1 MPLTLSS
8 SNIIVDYH
16 TSNFIFDTVKTM
28 GSYEE
33 YIKEPIIIS
42 YEGIGDLNSEEQFPK
57 SAPVGLPTSASNG
70 QQVFDFN
77 LSAVIDSN
85 NYSTYMNV
93 ISTSSYQS
101 ADTNVGF
108 SQNVDG
114 FHYEFRTNH
123 SGETNGK
130 WYEVLDN
137 NKANNW
143 YIQYYNWMSGTIYN
157 QYAYN
162 NHDTTYLSDGTIYK
176 GIWLEIGSERNMV
189 LKKYSWSM
197 SDGSTYLNQR
207 KPVIWLVCGS
217 NDRNVWT
224 PIHNVPDQLLSPDTI
239 PGTPANQ
246 TDIIFRN
253 FTEPSPFKYF
263 RWIVRKLSSDT
274 WWAVSTFKLY
284 GYEYIEPTIIK
295 VDPSNSDYRFIV
307 FRNRGSDQ
315 TKYSITFPEDTECN
329 ILIVGGGGA
338 GGNSMGGGGGAG
350 GVVYTI
356 NQTLSG
362 TYTIAVGRGGKGIP
376 LTNAGQ
382 GAVNAE
388 QDGFDSYIK
397 NTDDTSY
404 IQINMG
410 GTNQELRGIGG
421 GGGAVYH
428 DTAYVN
434 GRSGGSGGGSSE
446 GNNAGSQYSGG
457 SATQPDTLW
466 NGAAYVKGGSDGNGN
481 NTTNSNYQAGGGGGA
496 GGSNY
501 NSHVENGKTGVQI
514 AITGTNQYYAAGGG
528 GGQYNNAV
536 YERGLGGSEVGGDG
550 RIWNGSK
557 YLREAAN
564 GKPDTGSGGGG
575 GSYTQNPDTN
585 AGSGGSGVVIIR
597 YKAFKSNVTFGA
609 QWTYNENDGNVY
621 NIGNVGVGTEAQD
634 KHALTTM
641 GNFNFNGNF
650 YKNNMIIT
658 RGKEYSINE
667 NIEIDKPRGYINYTE
682 MRMYPPV
689 RNIAS
694 ANHLVTGESYGNG
707 VYVTSQSESYDG
719 NRNGYS
725 AFNTSMNTGPHFNS
739 TYTSAG
745 VYNSDKY
752 VVDGYLGDWIKVKM
766 PVKINLARYGFR
778 QRVSYETR
786 APGQYK
792 IYGSNDDTT
801 WVELV
806 HKTSTISYNS
816 YEFKEYVTTS
826 GEYSYFAL
834 VVNRLVGSTNIFN
847 FDEWYIYGKELDY
860 VNNVVDN
867 HTIFNKQRIREY
879 TILAA
884 DATNLVAWYKFDG
897 DFHDSSGNSNH
908 IIGDNSFFNES
919 VYFNGTNTD
928 YLQISDTTTGTD
940 IDFGAIQIS
949 SGISFSFFFYHT
961 GELNNKTILKTS
973 QSSPYFYI
981 RQNSSNSKMSI
992 EYTNGSTTL
1001 LYVTEINQQDMWSH
1015 CVITISTSNVV
1026 QMYINGV
1033 LGDFSGSASHNTN
1046 IAIPS
1051 GHTLKNAKIGGHSST
1066 GTHGFWKGYIKDFRI
1081 YDKVLTTA
1089 EIDALANNK
1098 IKVPNSNPTSY
1109 QVQTIIKENSYASF
1123 DFDKNLI
1130 MWLKLD
1136 ENVKDETK
1144 NFTFKRVDGVL
1155 KINDGDTDSNYFR
1168 YLDTTNNMIRY
1179 STIVEPILA
1188 DAKAISLM
1196 FWMKVKKTDVDST
1209 SERRHIIEINN
1220 GNIQLGTYNSKE
1232 LYIQFG
1238 SSRVTM
1244 NNFFDTYDNVWIH
1257 FAFTSDFSK
1266 NTYDVYVNGEVKNSM
1281 VTGIYNPSFS
1291 APGLNNTI
1299 TFFKDP
1305 SYHNFKGF
1313 LRDLRFY
1320 DKVLTIDE
1328 INMVCFNSIINPNY
1342 YKTLTFKHNYIYE
1355 MQSRAE
1361 SITGVYGWTMVKYK
1375 PVSRMWWSG
1384 NDNLQGN
1391 FRMNE
1396 GTRSKDEEWATTWD
1410 DSQYNQVLFV
1420 KGDFVAWLHINSS
1433 SLDLTGW
1440 HSSTALGGNKVTNGK
1455 FRYYRDSSNSD
1466 TSTWSTSPYIF
1477 DHDADYN
1484 NAYGHM
1490 IYQENSDYGY
1500 SGVPGNTWPGS
1511 GDYNKYPP
1519 EEYKYYIFV
1528 RNSDESISNTPSQ
1541 SEYSLN
1547 VPVPT
1552 ICDILVVGGGGS
1564 GGASL
1569 GGGGG
1574 AGGVLY
1580 ASNITLH
1587 GDYVIKVGGGGGG
1600 LKSDSSTGSTLGI
1613 SGSATE
1619 FSGTIVPGGGGGGD
1633 YQNIG
1638 GLDGGSGGGGGF
1650 QTSNGGSK
1658 TLPAYGTI
1666 LSANNSTYYG
1676 NDGESVSSAVK
1687 SGNGGS
1693 VSFISD
1699 ISGEDYVYGTGGVGR
1714 INGTDNSI
1722 SYDNG
1727 INYGDGGGGGGWANT
1742 TYSGYGASGV
1752 VIIRYKAIYKD
1763 PTYVVKEWTYNYA
1776 DKNIYHDGNVG
1787 IGTSIP
1793 EYSLD
1798 VMGTITG
1805 YSKNFKI
1812 NHPLGK
1818 KKWLYHGSVEGARYD
1833 NIYRGK
1839 KILKNGFAE
1848 VNIDTDCNDTDGMT
1862 FGTFDKL
1869 NTNAQLFLQ
1878 NNQTYDNIR
1887 GTIKQGVINIT
1898 SENTENE
1905 IEVDWMVVAER
1916 KDKGII
1922 DSPLT
1927 NNKGNLICEHNIYGK
1942 TTTMVYAS
1950 NSLVSGLYWEYIST
1964 IKPVRGV
1971 PLKNAELSLALE
1983 EKQEFT
1989 EDEWLQF
1996 DIPYLR
2002 QDHYILAGNKY
2013 YKPASVDNNI
2023 LVE

>member
-1 MPLTLSS
+1 
-8 SNIIVDYH
+8 
-16 TSNFIFDTVKTM
+16 
-28 GSYEE
+28 
-33 YIKEPIIIS
+33 
-42 YEGIGDLNSEEQFPK
+42 
-57 SAPVGLPTSASNG
+57 
-70 QQVFDFN
+70 
-77 LSAVIDSN
+77 
-85 NYSTYMNV
+85 
-93 ISTSSYQS
+93 
-101 ADTNVGF
+101 
-108 SQNVDG
+108 
-114 FHYEFRTNH
+114 
-123 SGETNGK
+123 
-130 WYEVLDN
+130 
-137 NKANNW
+137 
-143 YIQYYNWMSGTIYN
+143 
-157 QYAYN
+157 
-162 NHDTTYLSDGTIYK
+162 
-176 GIWLEIGSERNMV
+176 
-189 LKKYSWSM
+189 
-197 SDGSTYLNQR
+197 
-207 KPVIWLVCGS
+207 
-217 NDRNVWT
+217 
-224 PIHNVPDQLLSPDTI
+224 
-239 PGTPANQ
+239 
-246 TDIIFRN
+246 
-253 FTEPSPFKYF
+253 
-263 RWIVRKLSSDT
+263 
-274 WWAVSTFKLY
+274 
-284 GYEYIEPTIIK
+284 
-295 VDPSNSDYRFIV
+295 
-307 FRNRGSDQ
+307 
-315 TKYSITFPEDTECN
+315 
-329 ILIVGGGGA
+329 
-338 GGNSMGGGGGAG
+338 
-350 GVVYTI
+350 
-356 NQTLSG
+356 
-362 TYTIAVGRGGKGIP
+362 
-376 LTNAGQ
+376 
-382 GAVNAE
+382 
-388 QDGFDSYIK
+388 
-397 NTDDTSY
+397 
-404 IQINMG
+404 MG

-457 SATQPDTLW
+457 TATQPDTLW
-466 NGAAYVKGGSDGNGN
+466 NGTAYVKGGSDGNGN

-501 NSHVENGKTGVQI
+501 NSYVENGKTGIQI
-514 AITGTNQYYAAGGG
+514 NITGTNQYYAAGGG
-528 GGQYNNAV
+528 GGQYNNTL

-575 GSYTQNPDTN
+575 GSYTQDPDTN
-585 AGSGGSGVVIIR
+585 AGSGGSGVIIIR

-621 NIGNVGVGTEAQD
+621 NIGNVGVGTEAQN
-634 KHALTTM
+634 KHTLTTM
-641 GNFNFNGNF
+641 GNFNFNGNL
-650 YKNNMIIT
+650 YKNNMLIT
-658 RGKEYSINE
+658 HGKQYAIDE

-694 ANHLVTGESYGNG
+694 ANYLVTGESYGNG

-778 QRVSYETR
+778 QRASYETR

-860 VNNVVDN
+860 VNNVVEN
-867 HTIFNKQRIREY
+867 YTIFDKQRIREY
-879 TILAA
+879 TILDT
-884 DATNLVAWYKFDG
+884 DATNLVAWYKFNKDTK
-897 DFHDSSGNSNH
+897 DSSINSNH
-908 IIGDNSFFNES
+908 INITHGYAIYNYTNSAN
-919 VYFNGTNTD
+919 D
-928 YLQISDTTTGTD
+928 YLD
-940 IDFGAIQIS
+940 GAS
-949 SGISFSFFFYHT
+949 SVVRGLATNS
-961 GELNNKTILKTS
+961 TS
-973 QSSPYFYI
+973 IIKGGQT
-981 RQNSSNSKMSI
+981 KMSI
-992 EYTNGSTTL
+992 AYWIKDLDPSKQWNLMFRYRPSNFYIYYNYTHLYLLLEGGIITL
-1001 LYVTEINQQDMWSH
+1001 DIGILPNWTHY
-1015 CVITISTSNVV
+1015 VITFDGNTWSI
-1026 QMYINGV
+1026 YINGV
-1033 LGDFSGSASHNTN
+1033 LTTPDSNTSSSSTFASGFTHDTSDNEWRWFNPTTSSSDTAQQFD
-1046 IAIPS
+1046 
-1051 GHTLKNAKIGGHSST
+1051 AKIR
-1066 GTHGFWKGYIKDFRI
+1066 DFRI

-1089 EIDALANNK
+1089 EMDALANNK

-1109 QVQTIIKENSYASF
+1109 QVQTTIKENSYASF

-1155 KINDGDTDSNYFR
+1155 KINDGDSDSNYFR
-1168 YLDTTNNMIRY
+1168 YLDTTSNLIRY
-1179 STIVEPILA
+1179 STIVEPILS
-1188 DAKAISLM
+1188 DTKAISLM

-1209 SERRHIIEINN
+1209 SERRHIIEISNN
-1220 GNIQLGTYNSKE
+1220 NILVGTINSKE
-1232 LYIQFG
+1232 LYIHFG

-1257 FAFTSDFSK
+1257 FAFTSDFNK

-1299 TFFKDP
+1299 TFFRDP

-1320 DKVLTIDE
+1320 NKVLTIDE
-1328 INMVCFNSIINPNY
+1328 INMVCFNSVLNPNN

-1396 GTRSKDEEWATTWD
+1396 GTRSEDEEWATTWD

-1500 SGVPGNTWPGS
+1500 SGVAGNTWPAS
-1511 GDYNKYPP
+1511 GDYNKYSP

-1528 RNSDESISNTPSQ
+1528 RNSDEALSNTPSQ
-1541 SEYSLN
+1541 TEYHLN

-1564 GGASL
+1564 GGGSL

-1580 ASNITLH
+1580 ASDITLQ
-1587 GDYVIKVGGGGGG
+1587 GDYVIKVGDGGGG
-1600 LKSDSSTGSTLGI
+1600 LISDSSTGSTLGI
-1613 SGSATE
+1613 SGNATE
-1619 FSGTIVPGGGGGGD
+1619 FNGTIVPGGGGGGD

-1658 TLPAYGTI
+1658 TLATYGTI
-1666 LSANNSTYYG
+1666 LTTNNSTFYG
-1676 NDGESVSSAVK
+1676 NDGESVSSASK

-1693 VSFISD
+1693 ASFISD

-1714 INGTDNSI
+1714 INGTDNSV
-1722 SYDNG
+1722 SFDNG

-1793 EYSLD
+1793 EYALD
-1798 VMGTITG
+1798 VTGTITG

-1839 KILKNGFAE
+1839 KMLKNGFAE

-1878 NNQTYDNIR
+1878 NNKTYDNVR
-1887 GTIKQGVINIT
+1887 GTIKQGIINIT
-1898 SENTENE
+1898 SENTEDE

-1927 NNKGNLICEHNIYGK
+1927 NDRGNLICEHNIYGK
-1942 TTTMVYAS
+1942 TTTMVYVS
-1950 NSLVSGLYWEYIST
+1950 DTLVSGLYWEYIST
-1964 IKPVRGV
+1964 IKPARGV
-1971 PLKNAELSLALE
+1971 PLKNAQLSSALE

-2002 QDHYILAGNKY
+2002 DDHYILAGNKY

>member
-57 SAPVGLPTSASNG
+57 SAPVGLPTSTSDG

-101 ADTNVGF
+101 ADTTVGF

-114 FHYEFRTNH
+114 IHYEFRTNH
-123 SGETNGK
+123 SGEGNGK

-137 NKANNW
+137 NKANKW
-143 YIQYYNWMSGTIYN
+143 FIQYYNWMSGTIYN

-197 SDGSTYLNQR
+197 NDGSTYLNQR

-224 PIHNVPDQLLSPDTI
+224 PIHNVPDQLQSPDTI

-274 WWAVSTFKLY
+274 WWAMGTFKLY

-295 VDPSNSDYRFIV
+295 VDPSNSDYRYIV

-315 TKYSITFPEDTECN
+315 TKYSITFPEDTECD

-356 NQTLSG
+356 NQTLNG

-421 GGGAVYH
+421 GGGAVYY

-466 NGAAYVKGGSDGNGN
+466 NGSSYVKGGSDGNGN

-501 NSHVENGKTGVQI
+501 NSYVENGKTGIQI
-514 AITGTNQYYAAGGG
+514 NITGTNEYYAAGGG
-528 GGQYNNAV
+528 GGQYNNTL
-536 YERGLGGSEVGGDG
+536 YERGLGGSGIGGDG
-550 RIWNGSK
+550 RIWDGSK

-609 QWTYNENDGNVY
+609 QWTYNENYGNVY
-621 NIGNVGVGTEAQD
+621 NIGNVGVGTEAQN
-634 KHALTTM
+634 KHTLTTM
-641 GNFNFNGNF
+641 GNFNFNGNL
-650 YKNNMIIT
+650 YKNNMLIT
-658 RGKEYSINE
+658 HGKQYAIDE
-667 NIEIDKPRGYINYTE
+667 NIEIDKPVGYINYTE

-707 VYVTSQSESYDG
+707 VYVTTQSESYDG

-739 TYTSAG
+739 RYTSAG

-778 QRVSYETR
+778 QRASYETR

-816 YEFKEYVTTS
+816 YEFKEYVTTT

-834 VVNRLVGSTNIFN
+834 VVNRLIGSNTIFN

-860 VNNVVDN
+860 VNNVVEN
-867 HTIFNKQRIREY
+867 HTIFDKQRIREY
-879 TILAA
+879 TILDT
-884 DATNLVAWYKFDG
+884 DATNLIAWYKFDREANIG
-897 DFHDSSGNSNH
+897 KDHFNFRNLANTGVVTDTGIINKSAKFVNENYLYISNFKLNFDSTITSN
-908 IIGDNSFFNES
+908 
-919 VYFNGTNTD
+919 
-928 YLQISDTTTGTD
+928 
-940 IDFGAIQIS
+940 
-949 SGISFSFFFYHT
+949 GISFS
-961 GELNNKTILKTS
+961 
-973 QSSPYFYI
+973 
-981 RQNSSNSKMSI
+981 
-992 EYTNGSTTL
+992 
-1001 LYVTEINQQDMWSH
+1001 MW
-1015 CVITISTSNVV
+1015 IKLDSTSE
-1026 QMYINGV
+1026 YYAHI
-1033 LGDFSGSASHNTN
+1033 FSWGNHNTN
-1046 IAIPS
+1046 NKFALMRYNTDKKLVFQLGTTMQTSFDINSNYDTWINIIFTIDTSRLLKIYENKTLIHQFTLVTSQYS
-1051 GHTLKNAKIGGHSST
+1051 GMSESSPFTIGRSNGTSS
-1066 GTHGFWKGYIKDFRI
+1066 HDFKGNIDDFRI
-1081 YDKVLTTA
+1081 YNKVLTAT
-1089 EIDALANNK
+1089 EMDALANNK

-1109 QVQTIIKENSYASF
+1109 QVQTTIKENSYASF

-1144 NFTFKRVDGVL
+1144 NFTFTRVDGVL
-1155 KINDGDTDSNYFR
+1155 KINDGDSDSNYFR
-1168 YLDTTNNMIRY
+1168 YLDTTSNLVRY

-1188 DAKAISLM
+1188 DANAITLM
-1196 FWMKVKKTDVDST
+1196 CWMKVKKTDVDST
-1209 SERRHIIEINN
+1209 SERRHIIEISNN
-1220 GNIQLGTYNSKE
+1220 NILVGTYNSKE

-1244 NNFFDTYDNVWIH
+1244 SNFFDTYDDVWIH

-1281 VTGIYNPSFS
+1281 VTGIYNPSFF
-1291 APGLNNTI
+1291 APALNNTI
-1299 TFFKDP
+1299 TFFRDP

-1320 DKVLTIDE
+1320 NKVLTIDE
-1328 INMVCFNSIINPNY
+1328 INMVCFNSVLNPNN

-1396 GTRSKDEEWATTWD
+1396 GTRSEDEEWATTWE

-1440 HSSTALGGNKVTNGK
+1440 HSPAALGGNKVTNGK
-1455 FRYYRDSSNSD
+1455 FRYYRDTSNSD
-1466 TSTWSTSPYIF
+1466 TSSHSPSPYIF
-1477 DHDADYN
+1477 DHDVDYN
-1484 NAYGHM
+1484 NAYGDM

-1500 SGVPGNTWPGS
+1500 SGVAGNTWPGS

-1528 RNSDESISNTPSQ
+1528 RNSDESLSNTPSQ
-1541 SEYSLN
+1541 SEYALN

-1552 ICDILVVGGGGS
+1552 ICDILLVGGGGS

-1580 ASNITLH
+1580 ASDITLQ

-1600 LKSDSSTGSTLGI
+1600 LISDSSTGSTLGI
-1613 SGSATE
+1613 SGNATE
-1619 FSGTIVPGGGGGGD
+1619 FNGTIVPGGGGGGD

-1658 TLPAYGTI
+1658 TLPTYGSVLTT
-1666 LSANNSTYYG
+1666 NNSTFYG
-1676 NDGESVSSAVK
+1676 NDGESVSSASK

-1693 VSFISD
+1693 ASFISN

-1714 INGTDNSI
+1714 INSTDNSV
-1722 SYDNG
+1722 SFDNG

-1763 PTYVVKEWTYNYA
+1763 PIYKVKEWTYNYS
-1776 DKNIYHDGNVG
+1776 DKTIYHDGNVG
-1787 IGTSIP
+1787 IGTTIP
-1793 EYSLD
+1793 EYALD

-1839 KILKNGFAE
+1839 KMLKNGFAE
-1848 VNIDTDCNDTDGMT
+1848 INIDTDCNDTDGMT

-1878 NNQTYDNIR
+1878 NNKTYDNVR

-1898 SENTENE
+1898 SENTEDE

-1922 DSPLT
+1922 ESPLT
-1927 NNKGNLICEHNIYGK
+1927 NDKGNLICEHNIYGK
-1942 TTTMVYAS
+1942 TTTMVYVS
-1950 NSLVSGLYWEYIST
+1950 DTLVSGLYWEYIST
-1964 IKPVRGV
+1964 IKPARGV
-1971 PLKNAELSLALE
+1971 PLKNAQLSSALE

-2002 QDHYILAGNKY
+2002 DDHYILAGNKY

>member
-33 YIKEPIIIS
+33 YVKEPIIIS
-42 YEGIGDLNSEEQFPK
+42 YEGISVLNSEEQFPK
-57 SAPVGLPTSASNG
+57 SAPVGLPTSANDG
-70 QQVFDFN
+70 QQVFNFN
-77 LSAVIDSN
+77 LSAVIDKN
-85 NYSTYMNV
+85 NYSTYMN
-93 ISTSSYQS
+93 IITTGNYQS
-101 ADTNVGF
+101 VDTTVGF
-108 SQNVDG
+108 SQNLDG
-114 FHYEFRTNH
+114 IKYEFRTNH
-123 SGETNGK
+123 SGEANGK

-162 NHDTTYLSDGTIYK
+162 NHDTTYLSDGTMYK

-197 SDGSTYLNQR
+197 CDGSTDLNQR
-207 KPVIWLVCGS
+207 KPVMWLVCGS

-224 PIHNVPDQLLSPDTI
+224 PIHNVPDQLQSPDTI

-253 FTEPSPFKYF
+253 FKEPSPFKYF
-263 RWIVRKLSSDT
+263 RWIVRKLSFDT
-274 WWAVSTFKLY
+274 WWAISTFKLY
-284 GYEYIEPTIIK
+284 GYEYIEPTTIK
-295 VDPSNSDYRFIV
+295 VDPSNSDYRYIV

-315 TKYSITFPEDTECN
+315 TKYSITFPEDTECD
-329 ILIVGGGGA
+329 ILVVGGGGGGGGSIGGGGGGGSVIYA
-338 GGNSMGGGGGAG
+338 TGINVPANTYTIKVGKGGNGGINTTDGTNGQNSEAFGAIALGGGRGGDYNISGSRASGGSGGGTGGGMYNSQGLGIALAGNKTISSSSLLYTNYSYYANDGGDALWQDGDYKNNETTGGGGGGAG
-350 GVVYTI
+350 TKGSSFNGISY
-356 NQTLSG
+356 
-362 TYTIAVGRGGKGIP
+362 GGS
-376 LTNAGQ
+376 
-382 GAVNAE
+382 AVNNDFIGLGG
-388 QDGFDSYIK
+388 DGVPIDITGFSVY
-397 NTDDTSY
+397 Y
-404 IQINMG
+404 G
-410 GTNQELRGIGG
+410 AGG
-421 GGGAVYH
+421 GGGSH
-428 DTAYVN
+428 K
-434 GRSGGSGGGSSE
+434 GGFSEWLGKPGGLGGG
-446 GNNAGSQYSGG
+446 
-457 SATQPDTLW
+457 
-466 NGAAYVKGGSDGNGN
+466 GNGGN
-481 NTTNSNYQAGGGGGA
+481 EFSTGIRTDGTNGTGYGAGGGGGA
-496 GGSNY
+496 YTKNGGN
-501 NSHVENGKTGVQI
+501 
-514 AITGTNQYYAAGGG
+514 
-528 GGQYNNAV
+528 
-536 YERGLGGSEVGGDG
+536 
-550 RIWNGSK
+550 
-557 YLREAAN
+557 
-564 GKPDTGSGGGG
+564 
-575 GSYTQNPDTN
+575 
-585 AGSGGSGVVIIR
+585 GGSGIVIIR
-597 YKAFKSNVTFGA
+597 YKAVKSNVSFGA
-609 QWTYNENDGNVY
+609 QWTYNEYDGNVY

-641 GNFNFNGNF
+641 GNFNFNGNL
-650 YKNNMIIT
+650 YKNNMLIT
-658 RGKEYSINE
+658 HGKQYTINE
-667 NIEIDKPRGYINYTE
+667 NIEIDKPRGYIKYTE

-689 RNIAS
+689 RDIAS

-707 VYVTSQSESYDG
+707 VYVTTQSESNDG

-725 AFNTSMNTGPHFNS
+725 AFNTSMNTGPHFNGR
-739 TYTSAG
+739 YTSAG

-752 VVDGYLGDWIKVKM
+752 VVEGYLGDWIKVKM
-766 PVKINLARYGFR
+766 PVKIKLVRYGFR
-778 QRVSYETR
+778 QRASYELR

-806 HKTSTISYNS
+806 HKKSTISYSS
-816 YEFKEYVTTS
+816 YEFKEYVTTG
-826 GEYSYFAL
+826 GEYCYFAL
-834 VVNRLVGSTNIFN
+834 VVNRLTGNNSTLN

-860 VNNVVDN
+860 VNNVVEN
-867 HTIFNKQRIREY
+867 LTIFDKQRIREY
-879 TILAA
+879 TILDA
-884 DATNLVAWYKFDG
+884 DATNLVAWYKFDSEENIG
-897 DFHDSSGNSNH
+897 KDHFNFRNLANTGVVTDTGIINKSAKFVNENYLYISNFKLNFDSTITSN
-908 IIGDNSFFNES
+908 
-919 VYFNGTNTD
+919 
-928 YLQISDTTTGTD
+928 
-940 IDFGAIQIS
+940 
-949 SGISFSFFFYHT
+949 GISFS
-961 GELNNKTILKTS
+961 
-973 QSSPYFYI
+973 
-981 RQNSSNSKMSI
+981 
-992 EYTNGSTTL
+992 
-1001 LYVTEINQQDMWSH
+1001 MW
-1015 CVITISTSNVV
+1015 IKLDSTSE
-1026 QMYINGV
+1026 YYAHI
-1033 LGDFSGSASHNTN
+1033 FSWGIHNTN
-1046 IAIPS
+1046 NKFALMRYNTDKKLVFQLGTTMQTTFDINSNYDTWINIIFTIDTSRLLKIYENKTLIHQFTLVTSQYS
-1051 GHTLKNAKIGGHSST
+1051 GMSESSPFTIGRSNGT
-1066 GTHGFWKGYIKDFRI
+1066 GSHDFKGNIDDFRI
-1081 YDKVLTTA
+1081 YDKVLTTV

-1109 QVQTIIKENSYASF
+1109 QVQTTIKENSYASF

-1144 NFTFKRVDGVL
+1144 NFTFKRVDGVV
-1155 KINDGDTDSNYFR
+1155 KINEGDSDSNYFR
-1168 YLDTTNNMIRY
+1168 YLDTTSNLIRY

-1209 SERRHIIEINN
+1209 SERRHIIEISNN
-1220 GNIQLGTYNSKE
+1220 NILVGTINSKE
-1232 LYIQFG
+1232 LYIHFG

-1244 NNFFDTYDNVWIH
+1244 NNFFDTYDDVWIH
-1257 FAFTSDFSK
+1257 FAFTSDFNK
-1266 NTYDVYVNGEVKNSM
+1266 NTYDVYVNGVVKNSM
-1281 VTGIYNPSFS
+1281 VSGIYNPSFS

-1299 TFFKDP
+1299 TFFRDP

-1328 INMVCFNSIINPNY
+1328 INMVCFNSVVNPNN

-1361 SITGVYGWTMVKYK
+1361 SITGVNGWVMVKYK
-1375 PVSRMWWSG
+1375 PISRMWWSG

-1391 FRMNE
+1391 YRMNE
-1396 GTRSKDEEWATTWD
+1396 GTRSENEEWASTWD

-1433 SLDLTGW
+1433 SLDLTDW

-1455 FRYYRDSSNSD
+1455 FRYYRDTSNSD
-1466 TSTWSTSPYIF
+1466 TSTWATSPYIF

-1528 RNSDESISNTPSQ
+1528 RKSDETLSNTPGQ
-1541 SEYSLN
+1541 SEYALN

-1580 ASNITLH
+1580 ASDITLH
-1587 GDYVIKVGGGGGG
+1587 GDYVIKVGGGGSG
-1600 LKSDSSTGSTLGI
+1600 LNSDSSGSEKLGI
-1613 SGSATE
+1613 SGNATE
-1619 FSGTIVPGGGGGGD
+1619 FNGTIVPGGGGGGD
-1633 YQNIG
+1633 YQNRA

-1658 TLPAYGTI
+1658 TLPTYGNI
-1666 LSANNSTYYG
+1666 LTADNSTYYG
-1676 NDGESVSSAVK
+1676 NDGESVSSASK

-1693 VSFISD
+1693 ARFISN
-1699 ISGEDYVYGTGGVGR
+1699 ISGEDYVYGTGGIGR
-1714 INGTDNSI
+1714 INGSDNNV

-1727 INYGDGGGGGGWANT
+1727 TNYGDGGGGGGWANT

-1763 PTYVVKEWTYNYA
+1763 PTYVVKEWTYNYS
-1776 DKNIYHDGNVG
+1776 DKTIYHDGNVG
-1787 IGTSIP
+1787 IGITTP
-1793 EYSLD
+1793 EYALD
-1798 VMGTITG
+1798 VIGSITG

-1839 KILKNGFAE
+1839 KIVKNGFAE
-1848 VNIDTDCNDTDGMT
+1848 INIDTDCNDTDGMT
-1862 FGTFDKL
+1862 VGTFDKL

-1887 GTIKQGVINIT
+1887 GNISEGVIIVNCENI
-1898 SENTENE
+1898 EDE
-1905 IEVDWMVVAER
+1905 IEIDWMVVAER
-1916 KDKGII
+1916 KDKGIVN
-1922 DSPLT
+1922 SPLT
-1927 NNKGNLICEHNIYGK
+1927 NNMGNLICEHNMYGNNA
-1942 TTTMVYAS
+1942 TTVFITDAS
-1950 NSLVSGLYWEYIST
+1950 VSGLYWEYVGDTTPS
-1964 IKPVRGV
+1964 RGV
-1971 PLKNAELSLALE
+1971 PLKNSDLSLALD

-1996 DIPYLR
+1996 NITNLR
-2002 QDHYILAGNKY
+2002 KDHYILSNGKY
-2013 YKPASVDNNI
+2013 YKPAAVNNDI
-2023 LVE
+2023 LIE